1 MINQYG
7 KEESQITKSEMQHF
21 PAVHEYLD
29 RTGQKMSQWIN
40 DEK

>member
-7 KEESQITKSEMQHF
+7 KEETQNTKSEMQHF
-21 PAVHEYLD
+21 PAVHGYLD
-29 RTGQKMSQWIN
+29 KTGQKVSQWIR